1 MPDRLCSVFVV
12 LKLDGYRIPY
22 RGRSMKVWWKVTI
35 HPREIPS
42 SFCFISFSS
51 FVVFYI
57 RNSILLWQLCQ
68 GWKID
73 FGGSEQLCRDA
84 GQGMAVG
91 CQYVYFVG
99 EKLFLLE
106 EMGTWVYDS
115 WQFEMIRSWVRRLED
130 WELCVEK
137 SPEVSQQEFYLHKLK
152 RSFKVLHRI
161 HLNTEE
167 FHSHYETDYA
177 LNYIRALFFMP

>member
-1 MPDRLCSVFVV
+1 
-12 LKLDGYRIPY
+12 
-22 RGRSMKVWWKVTI
+22 MKVWWKVTI

-91 CQYVYFVG
+91 CQYV
-99 EKLFLLE
+99 
-106 EMGTWVYDS
+106 
-115 WQFEMIRSWVRRLED
+115 RSW
-130 WELCVEK
+130 
-137 SPEVSQQEFYLHKLK
+137 FY
-152 RSFKVLHRI
+152 SFCWRK
-161 HLNTEE
+161 T
-167 FHSHYETDYA
+167 
-177 LNYIRALFFMP
+177 LFAGGDVDLSI